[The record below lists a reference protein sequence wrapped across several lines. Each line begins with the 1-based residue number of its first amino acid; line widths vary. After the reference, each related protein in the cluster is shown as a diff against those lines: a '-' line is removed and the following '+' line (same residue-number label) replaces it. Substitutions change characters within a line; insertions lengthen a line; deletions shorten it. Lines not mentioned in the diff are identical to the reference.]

1 MKKDSFAGSL
11 AIIILKNMNEIKF
24 KVNGFH
30 CESCVKLA
38 TMKIRKIG
46 GVESVDIKDNGEAT
60 INANREVSFEELSE
74 AVAAA
79 GHTVSKI

>member
-1 MKKDSFAGSL
+1 MS
-11 AIIILKNMNEIKF
+11 EIKF

-38 TMKIRKIG
+38 TMKIKKIE
-46 GVESVDIKDNGEAT
+46 GVQSVNIKDDGQAVVQAT
-60 INANREVSFEELSE
+60 REIGIDELSE

-79 GHTVSKI
+79 GHTIEKA

>member
-1 MKKDSFAGSL
+1 MS
-11 AIIILKNMNEIKF
+11 EIKF

-38 TMKIRKIG
+38 TMKIKKIE
-46 GVESVDIKDNGEAT
+46 GVQSVDIKDNGDALIEAD
-60 INANREVSFEELSE
+60 REISMEELSE

-79 GHTVSKI
+79 GHTITRE

>member
-1 MKKDSFAGSL
+1 MS
-11 AIIILKNMNEIKF
+11 EIKF

-38 TMKIRKIG
+38 TMKIKKIE
-46 GVESVDIKDNGEAT
+46 GVQSVDIKDDGQAVVEAD
-60 INANREVSFEELSE
+60 REIGIDELSQ

-79 GHTVSKI
+79 GHTIEKA

>member
-1 MKKDSFAGSL
+1 
-11 AIIILKNMNEIKF
+11 MNEIKF

-38 TMKIRKIG
+38 TMKIKKIE
-46 GVESVDIKDNGEAT
+46 GVEKVDIQDNGEAV
-60 INANREVSFEELSE
+60 IESNREVSMEELSE

-79 GHTVSKI
+79 GHTISKI

>member
-1 MKKDSFAGSL
+1 
-11 AIIILKNMNEIKF
+11 MNEIKF

-38 TMKIRKIG
+38 TMKIKKIE
-46 GVESVDIKDNGEAT
+46 GVESVDIKEDGESVVKAD
-60 INANREVSFEELSE
+60 REIGLDELSE
-74 AVAAA
+74 AVASA

>member
-1 MKKDSFAGSL
+1 
-11 AIIILKNMNEIKF
+11 MNEIKF

-38 TMKIRKIG
+38 TMKIKKIE
-46 GVESVDIKDNGEAT
+46 GVQSVDIKENGDAVIEAD
-60 INANREVSFEELSE
+60 REIAMDELSG

-79 GHTVSKI
+79 GHTISKS

>member
-1 MKKDSFAGSL
+1 MS
-11 AIIILKNMNEIKF
+11 EIKF

-38 TMKIRKIG
+38 TMKIKKIK
-46 GVESVDIKDNGEAT
+46 GVQRVDIKDNGDAVVEAD
-60 INANREVSFEELSE
+60 REIAMNEFSE

-79 GHTVSKI
+79 GHTIEKE